1 MQNYFL
7 TSQPSKVCRRRRQ
20 RGMALA
26 AGMLVMLGILSL
38 ILIGV
43 LAGAH
48 GGGGL
53 LNMTE
58 NGDQS
63 AGHQGQSIAAQ
74 NAADSGVEYTLQW
87 MSYHSQKGPLNIG
100 GQDIVKAFPLPAWD
114 GPPGDPA
121 VTYTLDSATFTTWI
135 FPDAAN
141 SQETVKKYLIQST
154 GLSGGA
160 SETVQAYV
168 SVTSFGKYAVF
179 LDQTPPNAFF
189 ASGSNVFDGPV
200 HSNNSNGGN
209 PPAPT
214 GELNNIVWSDG
225 TSAPVAPIFTYKGS
239 DAFTVSGPSVNWY
252 RNSYGNT
259 SAPTS
264 EAQWDMIATGGSGSI
279 QTGVSMIPLPATGT
293 LNQQYVAMGLPPPPA
308 GTTAPPPG
316 IPAGTDPVGVQVL
329 SSGGVTNG
337 GLYIHGPVQQMNLS
351 VDPNDSTTQIIQIQQ
366 TDANKN
372 PYTTTIT
379 IAPNAVPHPK
389 TQVHVAYMNP
399 AGSGTFTAATT
410 DNTYTGVTNG
420 VVYCDSNIGKTDP
433 ATQQGNDPTT
443 QTLVPTPPATSPPTP
458 ASGGITGV
466 VADNSALTLATDS
479 SHNVNINGNIT
490 YHTPRQKDSK
500 GNPLPE
506 TDPSNSTFLTTA
518 GTFGIVSHNVHVVD
532 NDASGNAIKN
542 LEVDAAVMAFGTYD
556 ADDSGSRAV
565 GSMINMGTYIV
576 GIRGVFATANGL
588 TVTHGIPCS
597 RFYDNRL
604 ADHPPPF
611 FPTTSSQYQVLSW
624 QRVVTPL

>member
-1 MQNYFL
+1 MAGL
-7 TSQPSKVCRRRRQ
+7 SQIVLSQTLHEIPCRRKRQ

-38 ILIGV
+38 VLVGV

-53 LNMTE
+53 LNLTE

-63 AGHQGQSIAAQ
+63 ASRQGQSTAAY

-114 GPPGDPA
+114 SPPDGPA
-121 VTYTLDSATFTTWI
+121 ATYTLDSATFTAWI

-141 SQETVKKYLIQST
+141 GQETVKKYLIQST

-179 LDQTPPNAFF
+179 LDKTPPGAFF

-200 HSNNSNGGN
+200 HSNNANN
-209 PPAPT
+209 PTPPAQPTPT

-264 EAQWDMIATGGSGSI
+264 EAQWDMIASGGSGSI

-293 LNQQYVAMGLPPPPA
+293 LNQQYAVMGLPPPPP

-316 IPAGTDPVGVQVL
+316 IPAGTSPVGVQVP
-329 SSGGVTNG
+329 SSGGVTAG

-351 VDPNDSTTQIIQIQQ
+351 VDPNNSTTQIIQIQQ

-379 IAPNAVPHPK
+379 MTPSAVPRPT

-410 DNTYTGVTNG
+410 DHTYTGVTNG

-443 QTLVPTPPATSPPTP
+443 QTLVTNP
-458 ASGGITGV
+458 ASGGVTGV
-466 VADNSALTLATDS
+466 VADGSALTLVTDS
-479 SHNVNINGNIT
+479 GHNVNINGNVT

-506 TDPSNSTFLTTA
+506 SDTSNDNFRAYA
-518 GTFGIVSHNVHVVD
+518 GTFGIVSNNVQIVD
-532 NDASGNAIKN
+532 KDASGNAITN
-542 LEVDAAVMAFGTYD
+542 LEVDAAVMALGTYD
-556 ADDSGSRAV
+556 AADYASRPV
-565 GSMINMGTYIV
+565 GKMTNMGTYIV
-576 GIRGVFATANGL
+576 ENRGLFSTANGL
-588 TVTHGIPCS
+588 NVVSGIACS

-624 QRVVTPL
+624 QRV